1 MAYLAR
7 TALSAIV
14 LLPLAASSASAQVWV
29 PGDQPQNQPQDQ
41 SASPGRT
48 VPAQPAA
55 ESQASA
61 AAPVAFPVKDKDS
74 RLSQEARLELIRY
87 VSGEFAKARTALPG
101 GKKSLRLRAGQPLD
115 QKALIAALKNN
126 GVALSPGD
134 DAQITKLDFG
144 GSDIT
149 VEINGGGNQIKS
161 WRDRIQISG
170 GVGGAGAPVGT
181 TSTTSTSK
189 DYGAAPAAA
198 RAGISLQLDFER
210 PLPEMTPDELKL
222 YLSSVLDFSKQRSAA
237 VQWTESQPPEI
248 REAIAARRA
257 EVGMDQD
264 QVMAALGRAE
274 RKVRERQPDGTE
286 IEDWIYGQP
295 PGKTVFVR
303 FVGDKVIRVSEYPL
317 PTAAA
322 EQHR

>member
-14 LLPLAASSASAQVWV
+14 LLPLAASSTFAQVWV
-29 PGDQPQNQPQDQ
+29 PGNQPQNQP
-41 SASPGRT
+41 ASPGRP

-55 ESQASA
+55 ESQAAA

-87 VSGEFAKARTALPG
+87 VSGEFAKARIALPG
-101 GKKSLRLRAGQPLD
+101 GKKAFRVRAGQPLD
-115 QKALIAALKNN
+115 QKALIAALKDN
-126 GVALSPGD
+126 GVAVSPGD
-134 DAQITKLDFG
+134 DVQVTKLDFG
-144 GSDIT
+144 GSGIT

-170 GVGGAGAPVGT
+170 GPTGGTGMPVGT

-189 DYGAAPAAA
+189 DYGAAPVAD
-198 RAGISLQLDFER
+198 RAGITLQLDFER

-237 VQWTESQPPEI
+237 LQWTESQPPEI

-303 FVGDKVIRVSEYPL
+303 FAHDKVIRVSQYPL
-317 PTAAA
+317 PMATA